1 MKMQIFQVSV
11 GLLMMCRV
19 IVCPFPPSHPY
30 SFLNPVIDPWWS
42 QLDQDTQKDIYN
54 LWEQHEPSLFA
65 LSMYIFLQGVPYHWI
80 HFVFVI
86 FPGSGAHTE
95 ELFIAIG

>member
-11 GLLMMCRV
+11 GLLLMCCV

-54 LWEQHEPSLFA
+54 LWEKHEPSLFA
-65 LSMYIFLQGVPYHWI
+65 LSKKMMKWKNGKTNNYFQVKL
-80 HFVFVI
+80 
-86 FPGSGAHTE
+86 
-95 ELFIAIG
+95 

>member
-11 GLLMMCRV
+11 GLLVMCRV

-65 LSMYIFLQGVPYHWI
+65 LSMYIFLLIPRILRVI
-80 HFVFVI
+80 VVFIQVK
-86 FPGSGAHTE
+86 
-95 ELFIAIG
+95 L